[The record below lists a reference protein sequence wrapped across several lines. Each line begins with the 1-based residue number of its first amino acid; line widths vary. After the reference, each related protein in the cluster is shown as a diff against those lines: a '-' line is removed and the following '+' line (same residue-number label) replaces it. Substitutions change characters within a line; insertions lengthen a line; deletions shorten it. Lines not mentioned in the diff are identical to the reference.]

1 LGFYDEISKYYD
13 YIFPTDMEEV
23 NFLSDMS
30 GDPPKYLLDIACGTG
45 GYSLELIKL
54 GYKVT
59 AVDLDQKM
67 VEELKNKA
75 EKLNIDVVALQG
87 NMLEIDKKIQDK
99 FDLAFCIG
107 NSLVHLD
114 GEIEIGMFLKEV
126 KGMLKEDGS
135 LVIQIINY
143 DRILKNKVS
152 FLPTIKNAERGLEF
166 SRTYRC
172 DNEENKI
179 FFKTVLKVDGKIIQN
194 EIALYPILS
203 DSLVYLAS
211 KAGFKNIKL
220 YGNLEGGEFNK
231 DNSYVLVLSAS

>member
-1 LGFYDEISKYYD
+1 MGFYDEISKYYD
-13 YIFPTDMEEV
+13 YIFPTDKEEV
-23 NFLSDMS
+23 DFLSNIS
-30 GDPPKYLLDIACGTG
+30 GKPPKHLLDIACGTG

-59 AVDLDQKM
+59 AVDLDRKM

-75 EKLNIDVVALQG
+75 KELNIDVNALQG
-87 NMLEIDKKIQDK
+87 NMLEIDKKIQNK

-114 GEIEIGMFLKEV
+114 GEIEIEMFLKEV
-126 KGMLKEDGS
+126 KGMLKENGS

-166 SRTYRC
+166 SRTYRY
-172 DNEENKI
+172 DDEKNKI
-179 FFKTVLKVDGKIIQN
+179 FFKTVLKVDGEEIEN

-203 DSLVYLAS
+203 DNLVYLAS
-211 KAGFKNIKL
+211 KAGFKNI
-220 YGNLEGGEFNK
+220 NLNGDMAGGEFNK
-231 DNSYVLVLSAS
+231 SSSYVLVMSAS